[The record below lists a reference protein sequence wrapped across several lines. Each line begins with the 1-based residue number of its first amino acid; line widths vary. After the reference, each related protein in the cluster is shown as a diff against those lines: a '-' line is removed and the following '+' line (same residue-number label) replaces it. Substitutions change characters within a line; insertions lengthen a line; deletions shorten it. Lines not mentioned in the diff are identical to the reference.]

1 MNQKPYSCI
10 VIDGLEYFVTR
21 EIERA
26 MYNNSEEEKSLG
38 ALYDRI
44 MECIN
49 ARRELNYEPIYNDA
63 ESFLDDYGYDEA
75 FIKEFLCRARID
87 KEEQDIISQIK
98 PLINNSDEKKLKDLY
113 VRLES
118 CVNSR
123 IKHNYE
129 PILKDVEDALKKYG
143 FKNSFIKSFLNLR
156 H

>member
-1 MNQKPYSCI
+1 MTLK
-10 VIDGLEYFVTR
+10 
-21 EIERA
+21 A
-26 MYNNSEEEKSLG
+26 
-38 ALYDRI
+38 
-44 MECIN
+44 
-49 ARRELNYEPIYNDA
+49 
-63 ESFLDDYGYDEA
+63 FLMIIGYDEA

-98 PLINNSDEKKLKDLY
+98 PLINNPDEKKLKDLY
-113 VRLES
+113 VRLEL

-156 H
+156 R

>member
-63 ESFLDDYGYDEA
+63 
-75 FIKEFLCRARID
+75 
-87 KEEQDIISQIK
+87 
-98 PLINNSDEKKLKDLY
+98 
-113 VRLES
+113 
-118 CVNSR
+118 
-123 IKHNYE
+123 
-129 PILKDVEDALKKYG
+129 
-143 FKNSFIKSFLNLR
+143 
-156 H
+156 